1 MKERAI
7 ITPGLIRQVQLMLA
21 GGATGKEVAEIT
33 GTSEG
38 TISRIKRA
46 GFDYEQFQ
54 KNTEARRK
62 TAEEPQWNTLRF
74 PMKVEKVEE
83 TEDGLKITARQPE
96 QLELQGGVDYQVK
109 VNEELPGQIGMDLQ
123 PEKPAEMSD
132 QVKMMRFLAGRF
144 DLIEKSQAL
153 GVAMINENLV
163 KINENLVK
171 INENMVKATMS
182 IDRKLSSIWDFL
194 GQILRVI
201 GPEGGKRG

>member
-38 TISRIKRA
+38 TISRIKKA

-62 TAEEPQWNTLRF
+62 KMEEAPQWNTLRF

-83 TEDGLKITARQPE
+83 TKDGLKITARQPE
-96 QLELQGGVDYQVK
+96 QLELQGGVDYQMK

-123 PEKPAEMSD
+123 PAEEKPEMSD
-132 QVKMMRFLAGRF
+132 QVKMMRMIAGQT
-144 DLIEKSQAL
+144 DKICEKITAQAL
-153 GVAMINENLV
+153 IINETLL
-163 KINENLVK
+163 KTLETL
-171 INENMVKATMS
+171 AQL
-182 IDRKLSSIWDFL
+182 DLKLPRISDYL
-194 GQILRVI
+194 GQILRKMD
-201 GPEGGKRG
+201 GR

>member
-38 TISRIKRA
+38 TISRIKMA
-46 GFDYEQFQ
+46 GFDYEQFK

-62 TAEEPQWNTLRF
+62 PVPEPKQ
-74 PMKVEKVEE
+74 E
-83 TEDGLKITARQPE
+83 PE
-96 QLELQGGVDYQVK
+96 PLELQGGVDYQVR

-123 PEKPAEMSD
+123 PEKPEMSD
-132 QVKMMRFLAGRF
+132 QVKMMRFLGGK
-144 DLIEKSQAL
+144 LGNIEGKTDFLNVTAAL
-153 GVAMINENLV
+153 INENLG
-163 KINENLVK
+163 KIYD
-171 INENMVKATMS
+171 A
-182 IDRKLSSIWDFL
+182 L

>member
-1 MKERAI
+1 MKERTI
-7 ITPGLIRQVQLMLA
+7 ITPVLIRQVQLMLA
-21 GGATGKEVAEIT
+21 GGATGKEAAEIT

-38 TISRIKRA
+38 TISRIKKA
-46 GFDYEQFQ
+46 GFDYDTFV

-62 TAEEPQWNTLRF
+62 PAEAPE
-74 PMKVEKVEE
+74 EKRE
-83 TEDGLKITARQPE
+83 PE

-132 QVKMMRFLAGRF
+132 QVKMMRLLAGKF
-144 DLIEKSQAL
+144 GNVEGKIELLNATA
-153 GVAMINENLV
+153 AMM
-163 KINENLVK
+163 NENLVK

-182 IDRKLSSIWDFL
+182 IDRKLSSIWDYL

-201 GPEGGKRG
+201 GPEGGKCE

>member
-38 TISRIKRA
+38 TISRIKKA
-46 GFDYEQFQ
+46 GFDYDTFL

-62 TAEEPQWNTLRF
+62 PVRENLWPVEFIRQEMEKQEP
-74 PMKVEKVEE
+74 EK
-83 TEDGLKITARQPE
+83 
-96 QLELQGGVDYQVK
+96 LELQGGVDYQVK
-109 VNEELPGQIGMDLQ
+109 VIEELPGQIGMDLQ
-123 PEKPAEMSD
+123 PEKPEMSD
-132 QVKMMRFLAGRF
+132 QVKMMRFLGGK
-144 DLIEKSQAL
+144 LGNIEGKTDFLNVTAAL
-153 GVAMINENLV
+153 INENLG
-163 KINENLVK
+163 KIYD
-171 INENMVKATMS
+171 A
-182 IDRKLSSIWDFL
+182 L

>member
-38 TISRIKRA
+38 TISRIKMA
-46 GFDYEQFQ
+46 GFDYEQFK

-62 TAEEPQWNTLRF
+62 PVPEPKQ
-74 PMKVEKVEE
+74 E
-83 TEDGLKITARQPE
+83 PE

-123 PEKPAEMSD
+123 PEKPEMSD
-132 QVKMMRFLAGRF
+132 TVKMMRFLGGK
-144 DLIEKSQAL
+144 LGNIEGKTDFLNVTAAL
-153 GVAMINENLV
+153 INENLG
-163 KINENLVK
+163 KIYD
-171 INENMVKATMS
+171 A
-182 IDRKLSSIWDFL
+182 L

>member
-38 TISRIKRA
+38 TISRIKKA
-46 GFDYEQFQ
+46 GFDYDTFL

-62 TAEEPQWNTLRF
+62 PVPEPKQ
-74 PMKVEKVEE
+74 E
-83 TEDGLKITARQPE
+83 PE
-96 QLELQGGVDYQVK
+96 PLELQGGVDYQVK

-123 PEKPAEMSD
+123 PEKPEMSD
-132 QVKMMRFLAGRF
+132 QVKLMRFLAGKF
-144 DLIEKSQAL
+144 DEVDPSKQLTVIGMKL
-153 GVAMINENLV
+153 D
-163 KINENLVK
+163 KI
-171 INENMVKATMS
+171 S
-182 IDRKLSSIWDFL
+182 DYL

>member
-38 TISRIKRA
+38 TISRIKKA
-46 GFDYEQFQ
+46 GFDYDTFL

-62 TAEEPQWNTLRF
+62 PVPEPKR
-74 PMKVEKVEE
+74 E
-83 TEDGLKITARQPE
+83 PE

-123 PEKPAEMSD
+123 PEKPEMSD
-132 QVKMMRFLAGRF
+132 QVKLMRFLGGK
-144 DLIEKSQAL
+144 LGNIEGKTDFLNVTAAL
-153 GVAMINENLV
+153 INENLG
-163 KINENLVK
+163 KIYD
-171 INENMVKATMS
+171 A
-182 IDRKLSSIWDFL
+182 L

>member
-38 TISRIKRA
+38 TISRIKKA

-62 TAEEPQWNTLRF
+62 PARENLWPVEFIRQEMEKQEP
-74 PMKVEKVEE
+74 EK
-83 TEDGLKITARQPE
+83 
-96 QLELQGGVDYQVK
+96 LELQGGVDYQVR
-109 VNEELPGQIGMDLQ
+109 VNEELPGQIGMDLH
-123 PEKPAEMSD
+123 PEKTAEMSD
-132 QVKMMRFLAGRF
+132 QVKMMRFLAGKF
-144 DLIEKSQAL
+144 DEVDPSKQLTVIGMKL
-153 GVAMINENLV
+153 D
-163 KINENLVK
+163 KI
-171 INENMVKATMS
+171 S
-182 IDRKLSSIWDFL
+182 DYL

>member
-46 GFDYEQFQ
+46 GFDYEQFK

-62 TAEEPQWNTLRF
+62 TVPEPKQ
-74 PMKVEKVEE
+74 E
-83 TEDGLKITARQPE
+83 PE
-96 QLELQGGVDYQVK
+96 PLELQGGVDYQVR

-163 KINENLVK
+163 KINEN
-171 INENMVKATMS
+171 MVKATMS

-201 GPEGGKRG
+201 GPEGGRNG

>member
-38 TISRIKRA
+38 TISRIKKA
-46 GFDYEQFQ
+46 GFDFEQFQ

-62 TAEEPQWNTLRF
+62 PPRENLWPVEFIRQEMEKQEP
-74 PMKVEKVEE
+74 EK
-83 TEDGLKITARQPE
+83 
-96 QLELQGGVDYQVK
+96 LELQGGVDYQVK

-123 PEKPAEMSD
+123 PEKPEMSD
-132 QVKMMRFLAGRF
+132 QVKMMRFLGGK
-144 DLIEKSQAL
+144 LGNIEGKTDFLNVTAAL
-153 GVAMINENLV
+153 INENLG
-163 KINENLVK
+163 KIYD
-171 INENMVKATMS
+171 A
-182 IDRKLSSIWDFL
+182 L
-194 GQILRVI
+194 GQILRLI

>member
-38 TISRIKRA
+38 TISRIKKA

-62 TAEEPQWNTLRF
+62 PVPEPKQ
-74 PMKVEKVEE
+74 E
-83 TEDGLKITARQPE
+83 PE

-123 PEKPAEMSD
+123 PEKPEMSD
-132 QVKMMRFLAGRF
+132 QVKLMRFLAGRF

-153 GVAMINENLV
+153 GVAMINETLV
-163 KINENLVK
+163 KINET
-171 INENMVKATMS
+171 MVKATMS

>member
-38 TISRIKRA
+38 TISRIKKA
-46 GFDYEQFQ
+46 GFDYDTFL

-62 TAEEPQWNTLRF
+62 PVPEPKQ
-74 PMKVEKVEE
+74 E
-83 TEDGLKITARQPE
+83 PE
-96 QLELQGGVDYQVK
+96 PLELQGGVDYQVK

-123 PEKPAEMSD
+123 PEKPEMSD
-132 QVKMMRFLAGRF
+132 QVKMMRFLGGK
-144 DLIEKSQAL
+144 LGNIEGKTDFLNVTAAL
-153 GVAMINENLV
+153 INENLG
-163 KINENLVK
+163 KIYD
-171 INENMVKATMS
+171 A
-182 IDRKLSSIWDFL
+182 L

>member
-1 MKERAI
+1 MKERAV

-38 TISRIKRA
+38 TISRIKKA
-46 GFDYEQFQ
+46 GFDYDTFL

-62 TAEEPQWNTLRF
+62 PPRENLWPVEFIRQEMEKQEP
-74 PMKVEKVEE
+74 EK
-83 TEDGLKITARQPE
+83 
-96 QLELQGGVDYQVK
+96 LELQGGVDYQVK

-123 PEKPAEMSD
+123 PEKPEMSD
-132 QVKMMRFLAGRF
+132 QVKMMRFLGGK
-144 DLIEKSQAL
+144 LGNIEGKTDFLNVTAAL
-153 GVAMINENLV
+153 INENLG
-163 KINENLVK
+163 KIYD
-171 INENMVKATMS
+171 A
-182 IDRKLSSIWDFL
+182 L

>member
-38 TISRIKRA
+38 TISRIKKA

-62 TAEEPQWNTLRF
+62 PAEAPE
-74 PMKVEKVEE
+74 EKRE
-83 TEDGLKITARQPE
+83 PE

-109 VNEELPGQIGMDLQ
+109 VNEELPGQIGMELE
-123 PEKPAEMSD
+123 PEKPAEMSN
-132 QVKMMRFLAGRF
+132 QAKMMRFLAGRF
-144 DLIEKSQAL
+144 DLIEKSDAL
-153 GVAMINENLV
+153 GVAMINENLG
-163 KINENLVK
+163 KIYDALC
-171 INENMVKATMS
+171 
-182 IDRKLSSIWDFL
+182 
-194 GQILRVI
+194 QILRVI

>member
-38 TISRIKRA
+38 TISRIKKA

-62 TAEEPQWNTLRF
+62 PAEAPE
-74 PMKVEKVEE
+74 EKQE
-83 TEDGLKITARQPE
+83 PE
-96 QLELQGGVDYQVK
+96 QLELQGGVDYMVK
-109 VNEELPGQIGMDLQ
+109 VNEELPGQIGMELE
-123 PEKPAEMSD
+123 PEKPAEMSN
-132 QVKMMRFLAGRF
+132 QVKLMRFLAGRF
-144 DLIEKSQAL
+144 DLIEKSDAL
-153 GVAMINENLV
+153 GVAMINENLG
-163 KINENLVK
+163 KIYDALC
-171 INENMVKATMS
+171 
-182 IDRKLSSIWDFL
+182 
-194 GQILRVI
+194 QILRVI

>member
-1 MKERAI
+1 MKERAV

-46 GFDYEQFQ
+46 GFDYEQFK

-62 TAEEPQWNTLRF
+62 KMEEAFDEMNRQF
-74 PMKVEKVEE
+74 PEM
-83 TEDGLKITARQPE
+83 APQPE

-109 VNEELPGQIGMDLQ
+109 VIEELPGQIGMDLQ
-123 PEKPAEMSD
+123 PEKPVSD
-132 QVKMMRFLAGRF
+132 QVKMMR
-144 DLIEKSQAL
+144 LIASQADKIVNQ
-153 GVAMINENLV
+153 GKQNEEAL
-163 KINENLVK
+163 KRIW
-171 INENMVKATMS
+171 T
-182 IDRKLSSIWDFL
+182 KLEEQLQMEARILDMMFRNNDAL
-194 GQILRVI
+194 CQIMRLI

>member
-38 TISRIKRA
+38 TISRIKMA
-46 GFDYEQFQ
+46 GFDYEQFK

-62 TAEEPQWNTLRF
+62 PPRENLWPVEFIRQEMEKQEP
-74 PMKVEKVEE
+74 EK
-83 TEDGLKITARQPE
+83 
-96 QLELQGGVDYQVK
+96 LELQGGVDYQVK
-109 VNEELPGQIGMDLQ
+109 VIEELPGQIGMDLQ
-123 PEKPAEMSD
+123 PEKPVSD
-132 QVKMMRFLAGRF
+132 QVKMMRFLAGKF
-144 DLIEKSQAL
+144 DEVDPSKQLTVIGMKL
-153 GVAMINENLV
+153 D
-163 KINENLVK
+163 KI
-171 INENMVKATMS
+171 S
-182 IDRKLSSIWDFL
+182 DYL

>member
-38 TISRIKRA
+38 TISRIKKA
-46 GFDYEQFQ
+46 GFDYDTFL

-62 TAEEPQWNTLRF
+62 PARENLWPVEFIRQEMEKQEP
-74 PMKVEKVEE
+74 EK
-83 TEDGLKITARQPE
+83 
-96 QLELQGGVDYQVK
+96 LELQGGVDYQVK
-109 VNEELPGQIGMDLQ
+109 VNEELEGQIGMELE

-132 QVKMMRFLAGRF
+132 KVKLMRFIAGQF
-144 DLIEKSQAL
+144 DGMEKMLKAEIENQNKNIEAVAQWIAVVCNKIEKT
-153 GVAMINENLV
+153 N
-163 KINENLVK
+163 
-171 INENMVKATMS
+171 
-182 IDRKLSSIWDFL
+182 DYL

-201 GPEGGKRG
+201 GPESGKRG

>member
-46 GFDYEQFQ
+46 GFDYEQFK

-96 QLELQGGVDYQVK
+96 QLELQGGVDYQMK
-109 VNEELPGQIGMDLQ
+109 VNEELPGQIGMELE

-132 QVKMMRFLAGRF
+132 QVKMMRFLGGK
-144 DLIEKSQAL
+144 LGNIEGKTDFLNVTAAL
-153 GVAMINENLV
+153 INENLG
-163 KINENLVK
+163 KIYD
-171 INENMVKATMS
+171 A
-182 IDRKLSSIWDFL
+182 L

>member
-38 TISRIKRA
+38 TISRIKKA
-46 GFDYEQFQ
+46 GFDYDTFL

-62 TAEEPQWNTLRF
+62 PPRENLWPVEFIRQEMEKQEP
-74 PMKVEKVEE
+74 EK
-83 TEDGLKITARQPE
+83 
-96 QLELQGGVDYQVK
+96 LELQGGVDYQVK
-109 VNEELPGQIGMDLQ
+109 VIEELPGQIGMDLQ
-123 PEKPAEMSD
+123 PEKPVSD
-132 QVKMMRFLAGRF
+132 QVKMMRFLAGKF
-144 DLIEKSQAL
+144 DEVDPSKQLTVIGMKL
-153 GVAMINENLV
+153 D
-163 KINENLVK
+163 KI
-171 INENMVKATMS
+171 S
-182 IDRKLSSIWDFL
+182 DYL

>member
-38 TISRIKRA
+38 TISRIKKA
-46 GFDYEQFQ
+46 GFDYDTFL

-62 TAEEPQWNTLRF
+62 PPRGNLWPVEFIRQEMEKQEP
-74 PMKVEKVEE
+74 EK
-83 TEDGLKITARQPE
+83 
-96 QLELQGGVDYQVK
+96 LELQGGVDYQVK
-109 VNEELPGQIGMDLQ
+109 VNEELPGQIGMDLH

-132 QVKMMRFLAGRF
+132 QVKMMRFLGGK
-144 DLIEKSQAL
+144 LGNIEGKTDFLNVTAAL
-153 GVAMINENLV
+153 INENLG
-163 KINENLVK
+163 KIYD
-171 INENMVKATMS
+171 A
-182 IDRKLSSIWDFL
+182 L

>member
-1 MKERAI
+1 MKERAV

-38 TISRIKRA
+38 TISRIKKA
-46 GFDYEQFQ
+46 GFDYDTFL

-62 TAEEPQWNTLRF
+62 PVPEPKQ
-74 PMKVEKVEE
+74 E
-83 TEDGLKITARQPE
+83 PE
-96 QLELQGGVDYQVK
+96 PLELQGGVDYQVR

-123 PEKPAEMSD
+123 PEKPEMSD
-132 QVKMMRFLAGRF
+132 QVKLMRFLGGK
-144 DLIEKSQAL
+144 LGNIEGKTDFLNVTAAL
-153 GVAMINENLV
+153 INENLG
-163 KINENLVK
+163 KIYD
-171 INENMVKATMS
+171 A
-182 IDRKLSSIWDFL
+182 L

>member
-1 MKERAI
+1 MKERTI
-7 ITPGLIRQVQLMLA
+7 ITPVLIRQVQLMLA
-21 GGATGKEVAEIT
+21 GGATGKEAAEIT

-38 TISRIKRA
+38 TISRIKKA
-46 GFDYEQFQ
+46 GFDYDTFV

-62 TAEEPQWNTLRF
+62 TAEAPQWNTLGF

-96 QLELQGGVDYQVK
+96 QLELQGGVDYQMK

-132 QVKMMRFLAGRF
+132 QVKMMR
-144 DLIEKSQAL
+144 LIASQADKI
-153 GVAMINENLV
+153 VNQEKMNEHV
-163 KINENLVK
+163 QKDIWK
-171 INENMVKATMS
+171 
-182 IDRKLSSIWDFL
+182 KLDEMLLMEARILDMLIRNHDSL
-194 GQILRVI
+194 GQVLRVI

>member
-38 TISRIKRA
+38 TISRIKKA
-46 GFDYEQFQ
+46 GFDYDTFL

-62 TAEEPQWNTLRF
+62 PPRENLWPVEFIRQEMEKQEPE
-74 PMKVEKVEE
+74 P
-83 TEDGLKITARQPE
+83 
-96 QLELQGGVDYQVK
+96 LELQGGVDYQVK
-109 VNEELPGQIGMDLQ
+109 VNEELPGQIGMELQ

-132 QVKMMRFLAGRF
+132 QVKMMRFLAGKF
-144 DLIEKSQAL
+144 DEVDPSKQLTVIGMKL
-153 GVAMINENLV
+153 D
-163 KINENLVK
+163 KI
-171 INENMVKATMS
+171 S
-182 IDRKLSSIWDFL
+182 DYL

>member
-38 TISRIKRA
+38 TISRIKKA
-46 GFDYEQFQ
+46 GFDYDTFV

-62 TAEEPQWNTLRF
+62 TAEVP
-74 PMKVEKVEE
+74 EK
-83 TEDGLKITARQPE
+83 KPE

-123 PEKPAEMSD
+123 PEKPEMSD
-132 QVKMMRFLAGRF
+132 QVKLMRFLGGK
-144 DLIEKSQAL
+144 LGNIEGKTDFLNVTAAL
-153 GVAMINENLV
+153 INENLG
-163 KINENLVK
+163 KIYD
-171 INENMVKATMS
+171 A
-182 IDRKLSSIWDFL
+182 L

>member
-38 TISRIKRA
+38 TISRIKKA

-62 TAEEPQWNTLRF
+62 PPRENLWP
-74 PMKVEKVEE
+74 VEF
-83 TEDGLKITARQPE
+83 IRQEMEKQEPE

-109 VNEELPGQIGMDLQ
+109 VNEELPGQIGMDLH
-123 PEKPAEMSD
+123 PEKPEMSD
-132 QVKMMRFLAGRF
+132 QVKMMRFLGGK
-144 DLIEKSQAL
+144 LGNIEGKTDFLNVTAAL
-153 GVAMINENLV
+153 INENLG
-163 KINENLVK
+163 KIYD
-171 INENMVKATMS
+171 A
-182 IDRKLSSIWDFL
+182 L

>member
-1 MKERAI
+1 MKERTT
-7 ITPGLIRQVQLMLA
+7 ITPVLIRQVQLMLA
-21 GGATGKEVAEIT
+21 GGATGKEAAEIT

-38 TISRIKRA
+38 TISRIKKA
-46 GFDYEQFQ
+46 GFDYDTFV
-54 KNTEARRK
+54 KNTEARRMVVHHSVPI
-62 TAEEPQWNTLRF
+62 TPENAMDPVHMEPQR
-74 PMKVEKVEE
+74 
-83 TEDGLKITARQPE
+83 
-96 QLELQGGVDYQVK
+96 LELQGGVDYQMK

-163 KINENLVK
+163 KINEN
-171 INENMVKATMS
+171 MVKATMS
-182 IDRKLSSIWDFL
+182 IDRKLSSIWDYL

-201 GPEGGKRG
+201 GPEGGERG

>member
-38 TISRIKRA
+38 TISRIKKA
-46 GFDYEQFQ
+46 GFDYDTFV

-62 TAEEPQWNTLRF
+62 TAEVP
-74 PMKVEKVEE
+74 EK
-83 TEDGLKITARQPE
+83 KPE
-96 QLELQGGVDYQVK
+96 QLELQGGVDYQVQ
-109 VNEELPGQIGMDLQ
+109 VNEQLAGQMKMDL
-123 PEKPAEMSD
+123 PEEKTELSD
-132 QVKMMRFLAGRF
+132 TVKMMRFLGGK
-144 DLIEKSQAL
+144 LGNIEGKTDFLNVTAAL
-153 GVAMINENLV
+153 INENLG
-163 KINENLVK
+163 KIYD
-171 INENMVKATMS
+171 A
-182 IDRKLSSIWDFL
+182 L

>member
-1 MKERAI
+1 MKERTI
-7 ITPGLIRQVQLMLA
+7 VTPVLIRQVQLMLA
-21 GGATGKEVAEIT
+21 GGATGKEAAEIT

-38 TISRIKRA
+38 TISRIKKA
-46 GFDYEQFQ
+46 GFDYDTFV

-62 TAEEPQWNTLRF
+62 TAEDPQWNTLRF

-96 QLELQGGVDYQVK
+96 QLELQGGVDYQME

-144 DLIEKSQAL
+144 DALDKTLREEIENTNRSIAAL
-153 GVAMINENLV
+153 AAWIATACS
-163 KINENLVK
+163 KIDKTN
-171 INENMVKATMS
+171 
-182 IDRKLSSIWDFL
+182 DYLS
-194 GQILRVI
+194 QILRVI

>member
-1 MKERAI
+1 
-7 ITPGLIRQVQLMLA
+7 MLA

-38 TISRIKRA
+38 TISRIKKA

-96 QLELQGGVDYQVK
+96 QLELQGGVDYQMK
-109 VNEELPGQIGMDLQ
+109 VNEELPGQIGMERE

-163 KINENLVK
+163 KINEN
-171 INENMVKATMS
+171 MVKATMS

>member
-38 TISRIKRA
+38 TISRIKKA

-62 TAEEPQWNTLRF
+62 PVPEPKQ
-74 PMKVEKVEE
+74 E
-83 TEDGLKITARQPE
+83 PE

-123 PEKPAEMSD
+123 PEKPEMSD
-132 QVKMMRFLAGRF
+132 QVKLMRFLAGRF
-144 DLIEKSQAL
+144 DLIEKSDAL
-153 GVAMINENLV
+153 GVAMINENLG
-163 KINENLVK
+163 KIYD
-171 INENMVKATMS
+171 A
-182 IDRKLSSIWDFL
+182 L